1 MTLPITPNFSGDNPP
16 IYLLSPTVLTNVK
29 TSVTA
34 EEMAAMT
41 EETVAESLISKSTLH
56 KNKKAPRWRCF
67 FYAEIKNYL
76 RLGTSLRPSFNSFN
90 HSMKEPVNQ

>member
-1 MTLPITPNFSGDNPP
+1 
-16 IYLLSPTVLTNVK
+16 
-29 TSVTA
+29 
-34 EEMAAMT
+34 MAAMT
-41 EETVAESLISKSTLH
+41 EETVAESLISKSNLY

-67 FYAEIKNYL
+67 IYAVIKNYL